1 MDRSA
6 LIQGSPEI
14 LSFRHLLTD
23 AVQGVLREAGLGG
36 ADMADA
42 LGELIVTLSRYREE
56 GEPLFPMVFLGD
68 DLGAMLKMLGG
79 EGPIAIGSG
88 PRTKETIQRAL
99 KQCAPLGQGRWW
111 ALYLWLVPEGL
122 SYGIFRTDPF
132 PLLETP
138 FERMSRNADRSLH
151 VVGLLQLAEN
161 VIELRGATGLHKHI
175 YLSGARVDPVTPT
188 ATLDELAQAV
198 TADVPPELRNPAR
211 DFYRH
216 VFFEVIQ
223 ASHGTLVAVLPKARG
238 SSSLF
243 VDGIVLSEPLDTIA
257 PIARF
262 LGGAEAEEITVRSMA
277 QLLRGMMATDGIT
290 VLRSDGC
297 LVGYNVFIRH
307 PETLPHT
314 PQHVGGARRRTFEVL
329 CGSVG
334 GELMAA
340 FYRSQDGAMACR
352 RG

>member
-1 MDRSA
+1 MARPA
-6 LIQGSPEI
+6 LIQGSPEV

-23 AVQGVLREAGLGG
+23 AVQGVLTEAGLGG
-36 ADMADA
+36 SEMADA

-68 DLGAMLKMLGG
+68 DLGAMITMLGG
-79 EGPIAIGSG
+79 QGPIAIGTG
-88 PRTKETIQRAL
+88 PRTRETIQRAL

-138 FERMSRNADRSLH
+138 FERMSRNEDRSLH

-161 VIELRGATGLHKHI
+161 VIELRGASGLHKHL
-175 YLSGARVDPVTPT
+175 YLSGARVDPVPPT
-188 ATLDELAQAV
+188 ATLDELAQAA
-198 TADVPPELRNPAR
+198 TADVAAPLRTPAR

-216 VFFEVIQ
+216 VLFEVMQ

-238 SSSLF
+238 NSALF
-243 VDGIVLSEPLDTIA
+243 VDGILLSEPLDTVA

-262 LGGAEAEEITVRSMA
+262 LAGSEAEAATVRSMA

-297 LVGYNVFIRH
+297 IVGYNVFIRH
-307 PETLPHT
+307 PETLSRT
-314 PQHVGGARRRTFEVL
+314 PLRVGGARRRTFDVL

-334 GELMAA
+334 GDLAAA
-340 FYRSQDGAMACR
+340 FFRSQDGALACR
-352 RG
+352 RA

>member
-1 MDRSA
+1 MDRST
-6 LIQGSPEI
+6 LIQGAPEI

-68 DLGAMLKMLGG
+68 DLGAMLTMLGG
-79 EGPIAIGSG
+79 QDPLAIGTG
-88 PRTKETIQRAL
+88 PRTRETIQRAL

-111 ALYLWLVPEGL
+111 ALYLCLVPEGL

-161 VIELRGATGLHKHI
+161 VIELRGASGLHKHI
-175 YLSGARVDPVTPT
+175 YLSGARVEPVSPV

-198 TADVPPELRNPAR
+198 TADVAAELRNPAR

-216 VFFEVIQ
+216 VFFEVMQ
-223 ASHGTLVAVLPKARG
+223 GSHGSLIAVLPKARG
-238 SSSLF
+238 SSPLF
-243 VDGIVLSEPLDTIA
+243 VDGILLSEPLDTVA

-262 LGGAEAEEITVRSMA
+262 LGGSEAEAVTVRSMA
-277 QLLRGMMATDGIT
+277 QLLRGMLATDGIT

-297 LVGYNVFIRH
+297 IVGYNVFIRH
-307 PETLPHT
+307 PETHAHAPH
-314 PQHVGGARRRTFEVL
+314 QIGGARRRTFDVL

-334 GELMAA
+334 GDLAAA
-340 FYRSQDGAMACR
+340 FFRSQDGALACCR
-352 RG
+352 A